1 MIELFPVRRAGFA
14 RACVPAITLFATLLA
29 AQAPA
34 GAKAAIEAAGG
45 ANKLADLLGISRQAA
60 YSMLSSRRQGTAHT
74 KNRGEVSGG
83 GKKPWKQKGTGRARH
98 GSTRSPI
105 WVGGGTTHGP
115 RNDKDYSQ
123 KINKK
128 ARVKALFNVLS
139 RQYATG
145 AMLFVDDIT
154 LPAIKTKDAVA
165 VLANLAKIESFDK
178 LTSEKRTGTLMIVPE
193 LTETLSKSFANFPG
207 VTLVTAA
214 DLNPLI
220 ASTFRHL
227 VVVNP
232 SAAVAVFE
240 NKMK

>member
-1 MIELFPVRRAGFA
+1 MATKTTTKEKKAPVSLDAVVYSQKGTKAGTIALPEKVFGLKWNA
-14 RACVPAITLFATLLA
+14 DLVHEVIHAMM
-29 AQAPA
+29 
-34 GAKAAIEAAGG
+34 
-45 ANKLADLLGISRQAA
+45 ANKRS
-60 YSMLSSRRQGTAHT
+60 GTAHT
-74 KNRGEVSGG
+74 KDRSEVSGG

-145 AMLFVDDIT
+145 AMLFVDDISLST
-154 LPAIKTKDAVA
+154 IKTKDAVA
-165 VLANLAKIESFDK
+165 VLTNLAKIESFEK

-232 SAAVAVFE
+232 SAAVAVLE
-240 NKMK
+240 SKLK